1 MKQLQANFNPCMDID
16 NDFRDYAENNFSIE
30 KIEAERQGNILE
42 ADLDCPFE
50 RIKAAVRR
58 IRNLPF

>member
-1 MKQLQANFNPCMDID
+1 MKQLQTNLNPCMDID

-50 RIKAAVRR
+50 RIKAASRR
-58 IRNLPF
+58 IRSLPF